1 MADII
6 DIELFRQTFLPLDQ
20 FNFHQ
25 KISETNN
32 VALAMFEKQG
42 CSSCNHWKNLL
53 FDYKKNNPNIDL
65 FIVDAESEAALA
77 QEFDIFHLPAF
88 YLYKDGQFH
97 SELQCEGKQDR
108 LEQAIEKHLNAPPC
122 EAP

>member
-6 DIELFRQTFLPLDQ
+6 DIDLYRHTFVALDQ

-25 KISETNN
+25 KISETENI
-32 VALAMFEKQG
+32 AIAMFEKQG
-42 CSSCNHWKNLL
+42 CSSCHHWKKLL
-53 FDYKKNNPNIDL
+53 YDYKNDHSNTDL

-77 QEFDIFHLPAF
+77 QEFDIFHLPALF
-88 YLYKDGQFH
+88 LYKAGVFH
-97 SELQCEGKQDR
+97 SELQCEGKQSCLKQTITER
-108 LEQAIEKHLNAPPC
+108 LNAPPN